1 MVEILKDAEAPLSS
15 KQASWWPPSPET
27 LKRVGILVGAYAVIA
42 VLKFVLGK
50 GGLGT
55 MMSTLFTI
63 VTGIVIFVVILGGL
77 YALASQLPEPWRERA
92 RTVVFIGPALLLLLG
107 LIIPA
112 VLNVFASLYDKKERW
127 NGLGNY
133 SEIFTKD
140 ENIKVFSNT
149 LWWGLIVT
157 LISTVIGIVIARFA
171 DRMRGEPIAKALIF
185 LPTAISLVG
194 AGIIWNFVFSGK
206 QYGLLNNILP
216 GDPKFFL
223 QDKKLFGIDSP
234 WVPGLNSLLIMVV
247 VIWIQ
252 AGFCTVV
259 ISAALK
265 GVPDDLVEAARIDG
279 ATDRQA
285 FFKVV
290 LPYIKGTII
299 TVATTTVLAVLKI
312 FDVIQTMGKGGLFGT
327 STIANEMYET
337 AFTAQNDGLGAAWA
351 VLLFVLVIPIVF
363 INSRNQRAMREGR

>member
-1 MVEILKDAEAPLSS
+1 MVEILKDAEAPSSS
-15 KQASWWPPSPET
+15 KRASSWPPSPET
-27 LKRVGILVGAYAVIA
+27 TKRVGILVGAYVLIA

-63 VTGIVIFVVILGGL
+63 TTGIVIFVAVLGGL
-77 YALASQLPEPWRERA
+77 YWLASQLPEPWRERA

-107 LIIPA
+107 LVIPA
-112 VLNVFASLYDKKERW
+112 LLNVKYSFYDKNDRW
-127 NGLGNY
+127 YGFGNFID
-133 SEIFTKD
+133 IFTKD
-140 ENIKVFSNT
+140 DNIKVFSNT
-149 LWWGLIVT
+149 LWWGLIAT
-157 LISTVIGIVIARFA
+157 AASTCIGIVIARFA

-194 AGIIWNFVFSGK
+194 AGIIWNFVFSAK
-206 QYGLLNNILP
+206 QYGLLNSVLP
-216 GDPKFFL
+216 GEPEFFL
-223 QDKKLFGIDSP
+223 QDRKLLGIDSP
-234 WVPGLNSLLIMVV
+234 WVPGLNSLLMMVV
-247 VIWIQ
+247 IVWIQ

-285 FFKVV
+285 FYRVV

-312 FDVIQTMGKGGLFGT
+312 FDLIQTMGKGGLFGT
-327 STIANEMYET
+327 STIANQMYET
-337 AFTAQNDGLGAAWA
+337 AFTANNDGLGAAWA
-351 VLLFVLVIPIVF
+351 VLLFLLVIPIVF
-363 INSRNQRAMREGR
+363 VNSRNQRAMREGR